1 MAGINPPRVANPADS
16 LQKKYLQGSQNQ
28 ATGNKVYNGF
38 APSPHAGGGLDKSG
52 YQKRDQMAR
61 TKKQFLMNQLKS
73 GGF

>member
-1 MAGINPPRVANPADS
+1 MVLPKPQDLES
-16 LQKKYLQGSQNQ
+16 MQKKYQQGTQAL

-52 YQKRDQMAR
+52 YKKRDQVAR
-61 TKKQFLMNQLKS
+61 NKKSFLMNKLKS